1 MKRLL
6 MLSAVTRANR
16 HMVMQQVNDI
26 VVSCGGWIEGHTLF
40 SNIAATFRF
49 VLPQA
54 GLAAFAEQ
62 VNAAGVHIDAAGL
75 AAVAQRAAVP
85 AEEPDAAAASY
96 EVAGALSVTFVHDEP
111 DLRREIPAV
120 PG

>member
-6 MLSAVTRANR
+6 MLSAVTRVNR
-16 HMVMQQVNDI
+16 HTAMQQINDL

-49 VLPQA
+49 VLPA
-54 GLAAFAEQ
+54 GRLEGFAGA
-62 VNAAGVHIDAAGL
+62 VDAVGVHLDAASMQALGERVQ
-75 AAVAQRAAVP
+75 AV
-85 AEEPDAAAASY
+85 AAAA
-96 EVAGALSVTFVHDEP
+96 EVSGSLSVTFIHDEP

>member
-6 MLSAVTRANR
+6 MLSAVTRVNR
-16 HMVMQQVNDI
+16 HEVMSGINDI
-26 VVSCGGWIEGHTLF
+26 VVACGGWIEGHTLF

-49 VLPQA
+49 VLPA
-54 GLAAFAEQ
+54 SGLAGFGARVDAL
-62 VNAAGVHIDAAGL
+62 GVHLDAASLEAL
-75 AAVAQRAAVP
+75 AARSLGAGEAGEVGEA
-85 AEEPDAAAASY
+85 D
-96 EVAGALSVTFVHDEP
+96 VAGALAVTFVHDEP

>member
-6 MLSAVTRANR
+6 MLSATTRVNR
-16 HMVMQQVNDI
+16 HAVMQQINDL
-26 VVSCGGWIEGHTLF
+26 VVSRGGWIEGHTLF

-49 VLPQA
+49 VLPA
-54 GLAAFAEQ
+54 GRLKGFAEA
-62 VNAAGVHIDAAGL
+62 VDGLGVHIDAAAMQALGERAEAE
-75 AAVAQRAAVP
+75 AAK
-85 AEEPDAAAASY
+85 AEVS
-96 EVAGALSVTFVHDEP
+96 GSLSVTFIHDEP

>member
-6 MLSAVTRANR
+6 MLSAVTRVNR
-16 HMVMQQVNDI
+16 HTAMRDIDDI

-49 VLPQA
+49 VLPASGLEPFAARLDDA
-54 GLAAFAEQ
+54 GL
-62 VNAAGVHIDAAGL
+62 HLDAAGL
-75 AAVAQRAAVP
+75 AALAERARSGP
-85 AEEPDAAAASY
+85 ADETGLGGE
-96 EVAGALSVTFVHDEP
+96 EVAGALAVTFVHDEP